1 MKLENV
7 MLNEIRD
14 HKKTNTR
21 FFHLHEVLTAV
32 KFLDTESQMV
42 VASGGGR
49 ENGKLVF
56 NW

>member
-32 KFLDTESQMV
+32 KFLDTESR
-42 VASGGGR
+42 R
-49 ENGKLVF
+49 EVMRGCKREEEVF
-56 NW
+56 V